1 VSWLLDTNV
10 ISELVK
16 PRPNPG
22 VVGWL
27 TQRSGDE
34 PRLFISALT
43 FAAIYRGALR
53 LDRNS
58 RLYARLQTWLTSDI
72 AVRFTRRILPFDEQ
86 VARTW
91 GQMTAAL
98 PKGIAV
104 SNMDSLIA
112 ATAQHHSL
120 ILVTRNV
127 GDMRHFAELVVENPW
142 Q

>member
-1 VSWLLDTNV
+1 VSWLLHTNV
-10 ISELVK
+10 ISELVR

-27 TQRSGDE
+27 TRRSGDE

-43 FAAIYRGALR
+43 VAEIYRGVLR

-58 RLYARLQTWLTSDI
+58 RLYARLQTWLASDL
-72 AVRFTRRILPFDEQ
+72 AVRFARRILPFDEQ

-91 GQMTAAL
+91 GKMTAAL

-104 SNMDSLIA
+104 SNMD
-112 ATAQHHSL
+112 
-120 ILVTRNV
+120 R
-127 GDMRHFAELVVENPW
+127 
-142 Q
+142 